1 MRYRFIASLAVFL
14 TVLLAAFAAPI
25 APIAKGQDVSK
36 DATNHVMGLYLMS
49 DYPAVT
55 LRPGE
60 TSTINL
66 KLQNYDLPPERLG
79 LSVSGVPTGWTATLM
94 GGGQPVAAAMP
105 ATNSSV
111 ALELR
116 LDVPKTAAVGTET
129 LTVTATGGSTNASLP
144 IAVTLAK
151 DLPAKLSLTP
161 QLPDLRGNLKS
172 SFEYQLAI
180 KNDSGKKLTVSLSA
194 QTPQNFDS
202 SFTEGYG
209 SQELNAVPIDAGQ
222 SKTVKLKVTPP
233 NTAAAGSY
241 KVVARVAAEDAAA
254 TADLT
259 MDITGQP
266 RLDVSGR
273 EGLVSTRASAGKETT
288 VPIVIT
294 NTGTAPADDVE
305 LSGSTPSGWK
315 ITFDPKT
322 IDHIAPNANKE
333 VQALITPT
341 EKAIAGDYVTTIR
354 ASTRGESASTT
365 FRVTVTTSTLW
376 GIAGVGIIGVAL
388 LVMVGAVA
396 RFGRR

>member
-66 KLQNYDLPPERLG
+66 KLQNYDLPPERL
-79 LSVSGVPTGWTATLM
+79 SGWFPACRPVDGDADGWR
-94 GGGQPVAAAMP
+94 QPVAAAMP
-105 ATNSSV
+105 ATNSNV

-116 LDVPKTAAVGTET
+116 LDVPKSRAVGTET

-194 QTPQNFDS
+194 QDS
-202 SFTEGYG
+202 A
-209 SQELNAVPIDAGQ
+209 ELQLLIHGRVWQPGAQRGPDRCRPVEDREAQ
-222 SKTVKLKVTPP
+222 S
-233 NTAAAGSY
+233 N
-241 KVVARVAAEDAAA
+241 AAEYGGGGEA
-254 TADLT
+254 TRSSR
-259 MDITGQP
+259 GWWP
-266 RLDVSGR
+266 R
-273 EGLVSTRASAGKETT
+273 
-288 VPIVIT
+288 
-294 NTGTAPADDVE
+294 
-305 LSGSTPSGWK
+305 TPRR
-315 ITFDPKT
+315 P
-322 IDHIAPNANKE
+322 
-333 VQALITPT
+333 PT
-341 EKAIAGDYVTTIR
+341 
-354 ASTRGESASTT
+354 
-365 FRVTVTTSTLW
+365 
-376 GIAGVGIIGVAL
+376 
-388 LVMVGAVA
+388 
-396 RFGRR
+396 